1 VKIKIDGQRR
11 MQQNLIMINKSYID
25 IETIDQ
31 YIIREFNENN
41 TIFITN
47 G

>member
-31 YIIREFNENN
+31 YIICEFNENN

>member
-11 MQQNLIMINKSYID
+11 IQQNLIMINKPYID

-47 G
+47 E

>member
-1 VKIKIDGQRR
+1 

>member
-11 MQQNLIMINKSYID
+11 IQQNLIMINKSYID

>member
-1 VKIKIDGQRR
+1 MLGLLEALLQITKPYK
-11 MQQNLIMINKSYID
+11 D